1 MNYVV
6 IANSMADIEILGPFA
21 VDLSGDPDMTLL
33 NYFKLHKKSFPL
45 AVFLGTDDWSIGSP
59 LLIRDHTEY
68 QLVSIDIFKHPHLYP
83 EYFI

>member
-6 IANSMADIEILGPFA
+6 IANSMDDIEILDPFA
-21 VDLSGDPDMTLL
+21 VDTSGDSDLKLL
-33 NYFKLHKKSFPL
+33 NYFKLHKKSFPI
-45 AVFLGTDDWSIGSP
+45 AVYLDPGDWSIGTEN
-59 LLIRDHTEY
+59 LIKGYTEY

>member
-6 IANSMADIEILGPFA
+6 IANSMADIEILEPFA
-21 VDLSGDPDMTLL
+21 VDLSGNSSLNLL
-33 NYFKLHKKSFPL
+33 NYFKLHKKSFPV
-45 AVFLGTDDWSIGSP
+45 AVYLDPNDWSIGSTA
-59 LLIRDHTEY
+59 LIKGYTEY